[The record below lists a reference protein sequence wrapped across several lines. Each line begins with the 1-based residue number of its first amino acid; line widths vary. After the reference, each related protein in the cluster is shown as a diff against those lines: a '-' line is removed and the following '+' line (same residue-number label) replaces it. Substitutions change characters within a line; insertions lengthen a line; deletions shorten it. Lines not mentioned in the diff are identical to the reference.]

1 MGRMSALIA
10 PLLVMACATPAPR
23 PAAPIQVPAVSV
35 EQEAEPAFADQAWTK
50 LDEYLLWLP
59 VTPEEFD
66 QVRFETSY
74 VGKLKGRVVWLNG
87 DDPKA
92 QAMFDSIDA
101 PVGLT
106 LNDSTPE
113 VLDAVDRLA
122 TRVPIALH
130 LTIDNHSMRVERL
143 PHVQRMHTWVSS
155 SPDGLPDLSKLKNL
169 EELELP
175 GSYELGKLIVGLTPR
190 LTRLGMKGSLGEDAN
205 PHLLRLIGLRTL
217 RTGGFDVPVP
227 LDRFPELEELTY
239 PLTDATLPEL
249 ARLKHLQTL
258 HIVNCDV
265 SDEAV
270 AGLAKLSRL
279 KRVTIYACHPSEALM
294 SQIAALPQLESFE
307 GQSLSAADALP
318 LRSATRLTS
327 LRLPWLRYGSEL
339 DELLKSKPH
348 LKELD
353 LGFARLPPEVLDTLL
368 ELKDL
373 EYLDIGAAEF
383 SEGRL
388 ADLRELKK
396 LRVLRARDTAASDY
410 DLRSWVEGLSELR
423 ELDLFGTE
431 VTASDVSELIPASK
445 LRWLRLPDHAVN
457 KETVAQL
464 NRIPGLVYLQFSRPD
479 IPCHEARSTLR
490 VPIMNCD
497 EIH

>member
-1 MGRMSALIA
+1 MSALIA
-10 PLLVMACATPAPR
+10 PLLVMACATSAQQ
-23 PAAPIQVPAVSV
+23 PAAPIQVPVVSA
-35 EQEAEPAFADQAWTK
+35 EQEAKPAFADQAWTK
-50 LDEYLLWLP
+50 LDEYRLWLP

-74 VGKLKGRVVWLNG
+74 VGKLKSRVVWLNG

-122 TRVPIALH
+122 TRVPVALH

-143 PHVQRMHTWVSS
+143 PHVQRLHTWVSS
-155 SPDGLPDLSKLKNL
+155 SPDGLLPDLGKLRNL

-175 GSYELGKLIVGLTPR
+175 GSYQLGKRVVGLTPHLSR
-190 LTRLGMKGSLGEDAN
+190 LSMKGTLGEDAF

-227 LDRFPELEELTY
+227 LDRFPQLEELTY
-239 PLTDATLPEL
+239 PLTDATLPAL
-249 ARLKHLQTL
+249 ARLEHLETL

-279 KRVTIYACHPSEALM
+279 KRVTINACRPSEALM

-327 LRLPWLRYGSEL
+327 LRLPFLSYGSEL

-353 LGFARLPPEVLDTLL
+353 LGFSRLPPEVLDTLL

-373 EYLDIGAAEF
+373 EYLDITSAEF
-383 SEGRL
+383 FEGNISGL
-388 ADLRELKK
+388 SELKK
-396 LRVLRARDTAASDY
+396 LRVLRARATAVGDY
-410 DLRSWVEGLSELR
+410 DLRNWVEGLSELR

-457 KETVAQL
+457 KDTVAQL
-464 NRIPGLVYLQFSRPD
+464 NRIPSLVYLRFSRPD
-479 IPCHEARSTLR
+479 IPCHEARSGLR